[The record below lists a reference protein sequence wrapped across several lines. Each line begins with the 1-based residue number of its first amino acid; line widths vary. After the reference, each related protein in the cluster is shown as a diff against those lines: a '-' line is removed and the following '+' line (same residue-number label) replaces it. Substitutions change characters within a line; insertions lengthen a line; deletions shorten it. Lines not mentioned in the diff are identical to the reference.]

1 MKKSPYYALI
11 LIFISLGMASC
22 SAVARPE
29 QLAHETLIS
38 LSNGNSIGQTFFARF
53 RGLSGIEIFIDPEES
68 TEGELTLSLLNG
80 TQDDTVLAEAKLP
93 AAKITHP
100 DFYRLEF
107 PAQIDSTNHD
117 YYVRMSLS
125 GKGPVEIGAGSG
137 EAYLDGAL
145 YQNDVPQDNQLAFR
159 LVYDPYQ
166 ASIGL
171 LLMMFSWLGILA
183 IAGFLYILPGWA
195 ALGYLESDWDKRSW
209 GEKLGLSAGMS
220 LAIYPILFLWTH
232 LIGLNLGPVYAWF
245 PPILGLGLIAWRSR
259 RWRPSSRSAGK
270 ITIKS
275 LGLHAV
281 NPANGLYLFIL
292 ALIFATRFWVIRNLS
307 IPLWGDSYQHTMIA
321 QLLVDHNGLFNSWE
335 PYADLQTFT
344 YHFGFHTFVAVFH
357 WVSNFSMPSA
367 TLWTGQILNGLAILV
382 LYPLAVKVAK
392 NPWAGV
398 LAVLLAG
405 MLSPI
410 PMYYVNWGRYTQLA
424 GQAILPVA
432 AVILWEISEERQ
444 DRWALI
450 ALGSISMAGLALTHY
465 RVLVFGILFIVPL
478 MLLNLRSKRGNFV
491 STFSGLAWAGIG
503 AGMLFLPWFIHVF
516 RGKLFQIF
524 LGQVTTPA
532 GQLSAFAQQYNAIG
546 DLFTFLPPMM
556 WLLLPL
562 AIGFG
567 FWRQEKDFA
576 IVALWWFLVLLSA
589 NPQWFNLPGAGSI
602 TNSAVFM
609 AAYLPVSILL
619 GAAISWLLGAVDIKE
634 TKEFSWGLAGIS
646 IMAVGL
652 GLWGASLRI
661 KDLNL
666 ADHALVTRPDL
677 RAAEWIR
684 ENTSNDARFLVNS
697 FFAYGD
703 SSVVGSDGG
712 WWLPLLSLR
721 QTTLPPLTYSSERG
735 ARPNYQEWI
744 NSLPAE
750 ILDQGVEDPDVLM
763 KLSKRGVTY
772 IYIGQQQGLV
782 NYSGPTL
789 DPKTLMSSNH
799 FREIYNQDR
808 VWIFEIRNQNQVLQ
822 KLLICSQGIVDHCF

>member
-1 MKKSPYYALI
+1 MKKSMYFALI
-11 LIFISLGMASC
+11 LISISLGMAGC
-22 SAVARPE
+22 SPIARPE
-29 QLAHETLIS
+29 QLSHEKLIS
-38 LSNGNSIGQTFFARF
+38 LTNRDSIGQTFFARF
-53 RGLSGIEIFIDPEES
+53 RGLSGIEFYINPDES
-68 TEGELTLSLLNG
+68 TKGDLTLSLLNG
-80 TQDDTVLAEAKLP
+80 TQDDTVLAEASLP
-93 AAKITHP
+93 AAKVTHP
-100 DFYRLEF
+100 DFYRFEF
-107 PAQIDSTNHD
+107 PAQVDSTNHD

-125 GKGPVEIGAGSG
+125 GEGQVEIGAGPG
-137 EAYLDGAL
+137 KAYLDGAL
-145 YQNDVPQDNQLAFR
+145 YQNDIPQDNQLAFR

-166 ASIGL
+166 VFIGL
-171 LLMMFSWLGILA
+171 GLMMVSWLGIIA

-195 ALGYLESDWDKRSW
+195 VLGWLEPDWEKRSW
-209 GEKLGLSAGMS
+209 GEKLGLSAGVS

-232 LIGLNLGPVYAWF
+232 LIGLSLGPMYAWF
-245 PPILGLGLIAWRSR
+245 PPILGLGLIVWRNR
-259 RWRPSSRSAGK
+259 RWRPGSGTRGK
-270 ITIKS
+270 
-275 LGLHAV
+275 LALRLGGLHAIG
-281 NPANGLYLFIL
+281 PADMLYLFIL
-292 ALIFATRFWVIRNLS
+292 VLIIATRFWVIRNLS

-321 QLLVDHNGLFNSWE
+321 QLLVDNNGLFNSWE

-344 YHFGFHTFVAVFH
+344 YHFGFHTLVAVFH
-357 WVSNFSMPSA
+357 WVSNFPIPSA
-367 TLWTGQILNGLAILV
+367 TLWTGQILNGLAILC
-382 LYPLAVKVAK
+382 LYPLATKVGK

-405 MLSPI
+405 MFSQM

-424 GQAILPVA
+424 GQVILPVA
-432 AVILWEISEERQ
+432 AVILWQIPEERQ
-444 DRWALI
+444 NRWALI
-450 ALGSISMAGLALTHY
+450 ALGSILMGGLALTHY

-478 MLLNLRSKRGNFV
+478 MPLNLRSIRGNFV
-491 STFSGLAWAGIG
+491 TSFSGVAWAGIG
-503 AGMLFLPWFIHVF
+503 AGMLFLPWFVHVF

-532 GQLSAFAQQYNAIG
+532 TQLSAFAQQYNAIG

-589 NPQWFNLPGAGSI
+589 NPQWFGLPGAGSI

-609 AAYLPVSILL
+609 AAYLPVGVLL
-619 GAAISWLLGAVDIKE
+619 GAAISWLVGTVDMKE

-646 IMAVGL
+646 IFAIGL

-661 KDLNL
+661 KDLNM

-684 ENTSNDARFLVNS
+684 ENTAKDDRFLVNS

-703 SSVVGSDGG
+703 SSIVGSDGG
-712 WWLPLLSLR
+712 WWLPLLSSR

-735 ARPNYQEWI
+735 TRPNYQEWI

-750 ILDQGVEDPDVLM
+750 ILDKGIYDPDVLA
-763 KLSKRGVTY
+763 KLSKRGVTH
-772 IYIGQQQGLV
+772 IYIGQQQGHV

-789 DPKTLMSSNH
+789 DPKRLMGSNH
-799 FREIYNQDR
+799 FKQIYNQDR

-822 KLLICSQGIVDHCF
+822 KSLICAQGIVDHCF